1 VKEALMNNKKGVLSL
16 IGVFLLSSISLFSEE
31 PSRMTKEIQD
41 AINAK
46 GAKWVAG
53 DTSVSNLS
61 YEEQMQKVGFNFA
74 PIKAEPITDLDE
86 KVLPSSLDWRDYNGK
101 DYVSGVRDQG
111 KCGSCWA
118 FSMTAGLEAYVLKT
132 NDMSGQD
139 IDLSEQIMISCSGA
153 GSCNGGSLD
162 ASYLVDTG
170 LPPESYYPYTQ
181 KDGSCS
187 SAKPGWQDKAY
198 RIGSF
203 GTVSQSVSAM
213 KAALAKYGPIPTAMM
228 VYQDLMS
235 YKSGVYSYT
244 TGKKLGGIAVFLV
257 GYNDDE
263 QYFIVKNSW
272 GPGWGEDGFF
282 KISYSEL
289 KSVVK
294 FGLSRIAYKT
304 PDINREVSKKVDV
317 SIDDINSKDI
327 EKVMPMIQPA
337 FDWK

>member
-1 VKEALMNNKKGVLSL
+1 MKRSKVILSV
-16 IGVFLLSSISLFSEE
+16 IGVFLFSSVSLFSEE
-31 PSRMTKEIQD
+31 PSKMIKEIQD

-53 DTSVSNLS
+53 ETSVSNLS
-61 YEEQMQKVGFNFA
+61 EEEQMQKVGFNFA
-74 PIKAEPITDLDE
+74 PIKAQPITDLDL
-86 KVLPSSLDWRDYNGK
+86 KAVPSSLDWRDYNGK

-111 KCGSCWA
+111 NCGSCWA
-118 FSMTAGLEAYVLKT
+118 FSMTAGLESYVLKT

-139 IDLSEQIMISCSGA
+139 IDLSEQIMVSCSEA

-162 ASYLVDTG
+162 ASYIVDIG

-187 SAKPGWQDKAY
+187 SAKPGWQDNAY

-203 GTVSQSVSAM
+203 GSVSQSVSSI
-213 KAALAKYGPIPTAMM
+213 KAALVKYGPLPTAMM
-228 VYQDLMS
+228 VYNDFMS

-244 TGKKLGGIAVFLV
+244 TGKKLGGHAVFLV
-257 GYNDDE
+257 GYNDDGE
-263 QYFIVKNSW
+263 YFIVKNSW
-272 GPGWGEDGFF
+272 GPKWGENGFF
-282 KISYSEL
+282 KIAYSEV
-289 KSVVK
+289 KSVVR
-294 FGLSRIAYKT
+294 FGLSTIAYKT
-304 PDINREVSKKVDV
+304 PDNGGKEISKRVDV
-317 SIDDINSKDI
+317 SVDDLSSKDI